1 MFFPASQNAVINHF
15 VALLPAKA
23 VMTYSV
29 FSSYDVYSIGK
40 LVITLPYMILL
51 VAIILGA
58 LELQIARRKYCRHQ
72 VT

>member
-1 MFFPASQNAVINHF
+1 MNHL
-15 VALLPAKA
+15 VNLLPAKA

-51 VAIILGA
+51 IAVVSGI
-58 LELQIARRKYCRHQ
+58 LELQIARRQYCRHQ
-72 VT
+72 VV